1 MTRIVVILPSS
12 TYRAGEFVKAS
23 AELGVELIVASEGE
37 APIEMGDRYLQIDC
51 SDVEAAAAQIV
62 ALGDTSQID
71 GIVAADDTGVVVAAV
86 AGQKL
91 GLPSND
97 PDAARATRD
106 KAVMRRR
113 LELGEVPQPRWAT
126 VNLSDDD
133 AATVAESI
141 GFPLVIKPLALS
153 AGQGVIR
160 VERPED
166 LADSAERSRA
176 ILRSTGQANETL
188 LLESYMEGSEVAV
201 EGLVANGN
209 LLALAIFDKPVESVG
224 KGFEETI
231 LITPSRHEASVQ
243 TEILRVAAQAV
254 RSLGL
259 SQGPV
264 HIELMVSGDK
274 VRIIEVAGRSIG
286 GLCSRSLSFGL
297 MDTSLESLILRN
309 AIGRDKPELRRSPE
323 ASGVLMLPIPR
334 GGTLAGFEGLD
345 EVRGQEAITG
355 VEITARPGDVVA
367 PPPEGGRY
375 IGFVFAEAKTPEAVE
390 MVLKKAMSTIEVII
404 E

>member
-23 AELGVELIVASEGE
+23 AELGVELIVASEGDP
-37 APIEMGDRYLQIDC
+37 PIEMGDRYLQIDC
-51 SDVEAAAAQIV
+51 SDVDAAAARIV
-62 ALGDTSQID
+62 ALGDKAPID
-71 GIVAADDTGVVVAAV
+71 GIVAADDMGVVVAAV

-106 KAVMRRR
+106 KAIMRRR
-113 LELGEVPQPRWAT
+113 LESGEVPQPRWAT
-126 VNLSDDD
+126 VDPSDD
-133 AATVAESI
+133 AGTLAESI

-160 VERPED
+160 VDRSGD
-166 LADSAERSRA
+166 LADSADKARA
-176 ILRSTGQANETL
+176 IIRSTGQADETL
-188 LLESYMEGSEVAV
+188 LLESFMKGSEVAV
-201 EGLVANGN
+201 EGLVAAGN
-209 LLALAIFDKPVESVG
+209 LLPLAIFDKPVESVG

-231 LITPSRHEASVQ
+231 LITPTRHEASVQ

-264 HIELMVSGDK
+264 HIELMVSEEK
-274 VRIIEVAGRSIG
+274 VRVIEVAGRSIG

-309 AIGRDKPELRRSPE
+309 AIGRDKPELRRSPD
-323 ASGVLMLPIPR
+323 ASGVLMLPIPAA
-334 GGTLAGFEGLD
+334 GTLVGFEGLD

-355 VEITARPGDVVA
+355 VEVTARPGDMVA

-375 IGFVFAEAKTPEAVE
+375 IGFVFAEAKTPEIVE
-390 MVLKKAMSTIEVII
+390 MVLKKAMSTIEVMI

>member
-37 APIEMGDRYLQIDC
+37 PPIEMGDRYLQIDC
-51 SDVEAAAAQIV
+51 SDVDAAAARIV
-62 ALGDTSQID
+62 ALGDTAPID
-71 GIVAADDTGVVVAAV
+71 GIVAADDMGVVVAAV

-91 GLPSND
+91 GLPSNE

-106 KAVMRRR
+106 KAIMRQR
-113 LELGEVPQPRWAT
+113 LESGEVPQPRWAT
-126 VNLSDDD
+126 ADPFDD
-133 AATVAESI
+133 ASIAESI
-141 GFPLVIKPLALS
+141 GYPLVIKPLALS

-160 VERPED
+160 VDRPED
-166 LADSAERSRA
+166 LAESAERARS
-176 ILRSTGQANETL
+176 IIRSTGQPDGTL
-188 LLESYMEGSEVAV
+188 LLESFMDGSEVAV
-201 EGLVANGN
+201 EGLVASGA
-209 LLALAIFDKPVESVG
+209 LLPLAIFDKPVETVG

-231 LITPSRHEASVQ
+231 LITPSRHDPSVQ
-243 TEILRVAAQAV
+243 TEILRVAVQAV
-254 RSLGL
+254 QSLGL

-264 HIELMVSGDK
+264 HIELMVSGEK
-274 VRIIEVAGRSIG
+274 VRVIEVAGRSIG

-309 AIGRDKPELRRSPE
+309 AIGRDKPELRRSPD
-323 ASGVLMLPIPR
+323 ASGVLMLPIPAA
-334 GGTLAGFEGLD
+334 GTLAGFEGLD
-345 EVRGQEAITG
+345 EIRGHDAITG
-355 VEITARPGDVVA
+355 FEITVRPGDQVA

-375 IGFVFAEAKTPEAVE
+375 VGFVFAEAKTPETVE
-390 MVLKKAMSTIEVII
+390 IALKKAMSTIKVII

>member
-1 MTRIVVILPSS
+1 MTRVVVILPSS

-51 SDVEAAAAQIV
+51 SDVDAAAARIV

-126 VNLSDDD
+126 VDPSDNAD
-133 AATVAESI
+133 TVAESI

-166 LADSAERSRA
+166 LTESAERSRA
-176 ILRSTGQANETL
+176 IIRSTGQVNETL
-188 LLESYMEGSEVAV
+188 LVESYMEGSEVAV

-231 LITPSRHEASVQ
+231 LITPSRHEESVQ

-264 HIELMVSGDK
+264 HIELIISGEK
-274 VRIIEVAGRSIG
+274 VRVVEVAGRSIG

-367 PPPEGGRY
+367 PPPDGGRY
-375 IGFVFAEAKTPEAVE
+375 IGFVFAEAKTPQAVE

-404 E
+404 G

>member
-37 APIEMGDRYLQIDC
+37 PPIDMGDRYLQIDC
-51 SDVEAAAAQIV
+51 SDVDAAAARIV
-62 ALGDTSQID
+62 ALGDTAPID
-71 GIVAADDTGVVVAAV
+71 GVVAADDIGVVVAAV

-91 GLPSND
+91 GLPSNE
-97 PDAARATRD
+97 PGAARATRD
-106 KAVMRRR
+106 KAIMRQR
-113 LELGEVPQPRWAT
+113 LESGEVPQPRWAT
-126 VNLSDDD
+126 IHPSED
-133 AATVAESI
+133 AAPVADSI
-141 GFPLVIKPLALS
+141 GYPLVIKPLSLS

-160 VERPED
+160 VDGPEE
-166 LADSAERSRA
+166 LADSADRVRA
-176 ILRSTGQANETL
+176 IIRSTDLADETL
-188 LLESYMEGSEVAV
+188 LLESFMNGSEVAV
-201 EGLVANGN
+201 EGLVAAGN
-209 LLALAIFDKPVESVG
+209 LLPLAIFDKPAESVG
-224 KGFEETI
+224 NGFEETI
-231 LITPSRHEASVQ
+231 LITPSRHEATVQ

-259 SQGPV
+259 DQGPV
-264 HIELMVSGDK
+264 HIELMVSGEK
-274 VRIIEVAGRSIG
+274 VSVIEVAGRSIG

-309 AIGRDKPELRRSPE
+309 AIGRDKPELRRSPD
-323 ASGVLMLPIPR
+323 ASGVLMLPIPSA
-334 GGTLAGFEGLD
+334 GTLAGFEGLD

-355 VEITARPGDVVA
+355 VEITARPGDKVA

-375 IGFVFAEAKTPEAVE
+375 VGFVFSEAQSPETVE
-390 MVLKKAMSTIEVII
+390 VALKRAMNTIEVMI

>member
-1 MTRIVVILPSS
+1 MTRVVVILPSS

-51 SDVEAAAAQIV
+51 SDVDAAAARIV

-126 VNLSDDD
+126 VDPSDNAD
-133 AATVAESI
+133 TVAESI

-166 LADSAERSRA
+166 LTESAERSRA
-176 ILRSTGQANETL
+176 IIRSTGQVNETL
-188 LLESYMEGSEVAV
+188 LVESYMEGSEVAV

-231 LITPSRHEASVQ
+231 LITPSRHEESVQ

-264 HIELMVSGDK
+264 HIELIISGEK
-274 VRIIEVAGRSIG
+274 VRVVEVAGRSIG

-334 GGTLAGFEGLD
+334 GGTLAGFEGID

-367 PPPEGGRY
+367 PPPDGGRY
-375 IGFVFAEAKTPEAVE
+375 IGFVFAEAKAPEAVE

-404 E
+404 G

>member
-23 AELGVELIVASEGE
+23 AELGVDLIVASEGE
-37 APIEMGDRYLQIDC
+37 PPIEMGDRYLQIDC
-51 SDVEAAAAQIV
+51 SDVDAAAERIT
-62 ALGDTSQID
+62 ALGDIAPID
-71 GIVAADDTGVVVAAV
+71 GIVAADDVGVVVAAI

-106 KAVMRRR
+106 KALMRRR
-113 LELGEVPQPRWAT
+113 LESGEVPQPRWAT
-126 VNLSDDD
+126 VDASDD
-133 AATVAESI
+133 AGTVAESI

-160 VERPED
+160 VDRPED
-166 LADSAERSRA
+166 LAASADRVRA
-176 ILRSTGQANETL
+176 ITRSTGLADEAL
-188 LLESYMEGSEVAV
+188 LLESFMDGSEVAV
-201 EGLVANGN
+201 EGLVAAGN
-209 LLALAIFDKPVESVG
+209 LLPLAIFDKPVETVG
-224 KGFEETI
+224 HGFEETI
-231 LITPSRHEASVQ
+231 LITPSRHEPSVQ
-243 TEILRVAAQAV
+243 TEIFRVAAQAV

-264 HIELMVSGDK
+264 HVELMVSDEK
-274 VRIIEVAGRSIG
+274 VRVIEVAGRSIG

-309 AIGRDKPELRRSPE
+309 AIGRDKPELRRSAD
-323 ASGVLMLPIPR
+323 ASGVLMLPIPAA
-334 GGTLAGFEGLD
+334 GTLAGFEGLD
-345 EVRGQEAITG
+345 EVRGEEAITG
-355 VEITARPGDVVA
+355 IEITARPGDKVA

-375 IGFVFAEAKTPEAVE
+375 IGFVFAEAKTPDLVE
-390 MVLKKAMSTIEVII
+390 MVLKRAMRTIGVVI

>member
-1 MTRIVVILPSS
+1 MTRVVVILPSS

-51 SDVEAAAAQIV
+51 SDVDAAAARIV

-126 VNLSDDD
+126 VDPSDNAD
-133 AATVAESI
+133 TVAESI

-166 LADSAERSRA
+166 LTESAERSRA
-176 ILRSTGQANETL
+176 IIRSTGQVNETL
-188 LLESYMEGSEVAV
+188 LVESYMEGSEVAV

-231 LITPSRHEASVQ
+231 LITPSRHEESVQ

-264 HIELMVSGDK
+264 HIELMISGEK
-274 VRIIEVAGRSIG
+274 VRVVEVAGRSIG

-367 PPPEGGRY
+367 PPPDGGRY

-404 E
+404 G

>member
-1 MTRIVVILPSS
+1 MTRVVVILPSS

-51 SDVEAAAAQIV
+51 SDVDAAAARIV

-126 VNLSDDD
+126 VDPSDNAD
-133 AATVAESI
+133 TVAESI

-166 LADSAERSRA
+166 LTESTERSRA
-176 ILRSTGQANETL
+176 IIRSTGQVNETL
-188 LLESYMEGSEVAV
+188 LVESYMEGSEVAV

-231 LITPSRHEASVQ
+231 LITPSRHEESVQ

-264 HIELMVSGDK
+264 HIELIISGEK
-274 VRIIEVAGRSIG
+274 VRVVEVAGRSIG

-334 GGTLAGFEGLD
+334 GGTLAGFEGID

-367 PPPEGGRY
+367 PPPDGGRY

-404 E
+404 G

>member
-12 TYRAGEFVKAS
+12 TYRAGEFVMAG
-23 AELGVELIVASEGE
+23 AELGVELIVASEGDP
-37 APIEMGDRYLQIDC
+37 PIEMGDRYLQIDC
-51 SDVEAAAAQIV
+51 SDVDAAAGRIV
-62 ALGDTSQID
+62 ALGDSAAID
-71 GIVAADDTGVVVAAV
+71 GVVAADDMGVVVAAV

-106 KAVMRRR
+106 KAIMRRR
-113 LELGEVPQPRWAT
+113 LESGEVPQPRWAT
-126 VNLSDDD
+126 AGPSDDT
-133 AATVAESI
+133 AIVAESI
-141 GFPLVIKPLALS
+141 GYPLVIKPLSLA
-153 AGQGVIR
+153 AGQGVVR
-160 VERPED
+160 VDRPD
-166 LADSAERSRA
+166 ALLDSADRVRA
-176 ILRSTGQANETL
+176 IIRSTGLADETL
-188 LLESYMEGSEVAV
+188 LLESFMKGSEVAV
-201 EGLVANGN
+201 EGLVASGK
-209 LLALAIFDKPVESVG
+209 LLPLATFDKPAESG
-224 KGFEETI
+224 GDGFEETI

-243 TEILRVAAQAV
+243 TEIRRVAAQAV

-264 HIELMVSGDK
+264 HVELMVSGEK
-274 VRIIEVAGRSIG
+274 VRVIEVAGRSIG

-309 AIGRDKPELRRSPE
+309 AIGRDKPELRRSPD
-323 ASGVLMLPIPR
+323 ASGVLMLPIPAA
-334 GGTLAGFEGLD
+334 GTLIGFEGLD

-355 VEITARPGDVVA
+355 IEITARTGDRVA

-375 IGFVFAEAKTPEAVE
+375 IGFVFAEAKTPEIVE
-390 MVLKKAMSTIEVII
+390 IALRRAMSTIEVRV

>member
-1 MTRIVVILPSS
+1 MTRVVVILPSS

-51 SDVEAAAAQIV
+51 SDVDAAAARIV

-126 VNLSDDD
+126 VDPSDNAD
-133 AATVAESI
+133 TVAESI

-166 LADSAERSRA
+166 LTESAERSRA
-176 ILRSTGQANETL
+176 IIRSTGQVNETL
-188 LLESYMEGSEVAV
+188 LVESYMEGSEVAV

-209 LLALAIFDKPVESVG
+209 LLALAIFDKPVESEG

-231 LITPSRHEASVQ
+231 LITPSRHEESVQ

-264 HIELMVSGDK
+264 HIELMISGEK
-274 VRIIEVAGRSIG
+274 VRVVEVAGRSIG

-334 GGTLAGFEGLD
+334 GGTLAGFEGID

-367 PPPEGGRY
+367 PPPDGGRY

-404 E
+404 G

>member
-37 APIEMGDRYLQIDC
+37 PPIEMGDRYLQIDC
-51 SDVEAAAAQIV
+51 SDVDAAAERII
-62 ALGDTSQID
+62 ALGDIARID
-71 GIVAADDTGVVVAAV
+71 GIVAADDMGVVVAAI

-106 KAVMRRR
+106 KALMRQR
-113 LELGEVPQPRWAT
+113 LESGEVPQPRWAI
-126 VNLSDDD
+126 VDGSDD
-133 AATVAESI
+133 AGTVAESI

-160 VERPED
+160 VDRPED
-166 LADSAERSRA
+166 LAASADRVKA
-176 ILRSTGQANETL
+176 ITRSTGLADEVL
-188 LLESYMEGSEVAV
+188 LLESFIDGSEVAV
-201 EGLVANGN
+201 EGLVAAGN
-209 LLALAIFDKPVESVG
+209 LLPLAIFDKPVETAG
-224 KGFEETI
+224 HGFEETI
-231 LITPSRHEASVQ
+231 LITPSRHEPSVQ

-264 HIELMVSGDK
+264 HIELMVSGEK
-274 VRIIEVAGRSIG
+274 VSVIEVAGRSIG

-309 AIGRDKPELRRSPE
+309 AIGRDKPELHRSVD
-323 ASGVLMLPIPR
+323 ASGVLMLPIPAA
-334 GGTLAGFEGLD
+334 GTLVGFEGLD
-345 EVRGQEAITG
+345 EVRSQEAITG
-355 VEITARPGDVVA
+355 IEITARAGDRVA

-375 IGFVFAEAKTPEAVE
+375 IGFVFAEAKTPDTVE
-390 MVLKKAMSTIEVII
+390 LVLKEAMRTIEVMI

>member
-37 APIEMGDRYLQIDC
+37 PPIDMGDRYLQIDC
-51 SDVEAAAAQIV
+51 SDVDAAAARIV
-62 ALGDTSQID
+62 ALGDIAPID
-71 GIVAADDTGVVVAAV
+71 GVVAADDTGVVVAAV

-97 PDAARATRD
+97 PNAARATRD
-106 KAVMRRR
+106 KAIMRGR
-113 LELGEVPQPRWAT
+113 LQAGEVPQPRWAT
-126 VNLSDDD
+126 VDPSDD
-133 AATVAESI
+133 AGSVAESI
-141 GFPLVIKPLALS
+141 GYPLVVKPLGLS

-166 LADSAERSRA
+166 LAASADRA
-176 ILRSTGQANETL
+176 MGIIRSTGQANETL
-188 LLESYMEGSEVAV
+188 LVESFMNGTEVAV
-201 EGLVANGN
+201 EGLVAAGD
-209 LLALAIFDKPVESVG
+209 LLSLAIFDKPVESVG
-224 KGFEETI
+224 NGFEETI
-231 LITPSRHEASVQ
+231 LITPSRHAPSVQ
-243 TEILRVAAQAV
+243 TEILRVATQAV

-264 HIELMVSGDK
+264 HIELMVSGEK
-274 VRIIEVAGRSIG
+274 VSVIEVAGRSIG

-309 AIGRDKPELRRSPE
+309 AIGRDKPELRRSPD
-323 ASGVLMLPIPR
+323 ARGVLMLPIPAA
-334 GGTLAGFEGLD
+334 GTLVGFGGLD

-355 VEITARPGDVVA
+355 VEVTARPGDLVA

-375 IGFVFAEAKTPEAVE
+375 VGFVFAEAKTPEIVE
-390 MVLKKAMSTIEVII
+390 MALKLAMRTIEVKI

>member
-1 MTRIVVILPSS
+1 
-12 TYRAGEFVKAS
+12 
-23 AELGVELIVASEGE
+23 
-37 APIEMGDRYLQIDC
+37 
-51 SDVEAAAAQIV
+51 
-62 ALGDTSQID
+62 LGDTSQID

-126 VNLSDDD
+126 VDPSDNAD
-133 AATVAESI
+133 TVAESI

-166 LADSAERSRA
+166 LTESAERSRA
-176 ILRSTGQANETL
+176 IIRSTGQVNETL
-188 LLESYMEGSEVAV
+188 LVESYMEGSEVAV

-231 LITPSRHEASVQ
+231 LITPSRHEESVQ

-264 HIELMVSGDK
+264 HIELIISGEK
-274 VRIIEVAGRSIG
+274 VRVVEVAGRSIG

-367 PPPEGGRY
+367 PPPDGGRY

-404 E
+404 G

>member
-1 MTRIVVILPSS
+1 MTRVVVILPSS

-51 SDVEAAAAQIV
+51 SDVDAAAARIV

-126 VNLSDDD
+126 VDPSDNAD
-133 AATVAESI
+133 TVAESI

-166 LADSAERSRA
+166 LTESAERSRA
-176 ILRSTGQANETL
+176 IIRSTGQVNETL
-188 LLESYMEGSEVAV
+188 LVESYMEGSEVAV

-231 LITPSRHEASVQ
+231 LITPSRHEESVQ

-264 HIELMVSGDK
+264 HIELIISGEK
-274 VRIIEVAGRSIG
+274 VRVVEVAGRSIG

-334 GGTLAGFEGLD
+334 GGTLAGFEGID

-367 PPPEGGRY
+367 PPPDGGRY

-404 E
+404 G

>member
-1 MTRIVVILPSS
+1 MTRVVVILPSS

-37 APIEMGDRYLQIDC
+37 APIEMGDRYLQSDC
-51 SDVEAAAAQIV
+51 SAGEAAAAQIV

-126 VNLSDDD
+126 VDPSDD

-176 ILRSTGQANETL
+176 ILRSTGHANETL

-224 KGFEETI
+224 NGFEETI

>member
-23 AELGVELIVASEGE
+23 GELGVELIVASEGDP
-37 APIEMGDRYLQIDC
+37 PIEMGDRYLQIDC
-51 SDVEAAAAQIV
+51 SDVDAAAARIV
-62 ALGDTSQID
+62 ALGDSAPID
-71 GIVAADDTGVVVAAV
+71 GIVAADDMGVVVAAV

-113 LELGEVPQPRWAT
+113 LESGEVPQPRWAT
-126 VNLSDDD
+126 VNRSED

-176 ILRSTGQANETL
+176 IIRSTGQVDETL
-188 LLESYMEGSEVAV
+188 LLESYMQGSEVAV

-231 LITPSRHEASVQ
+231 LITPSRHGASVQ

-309 AIGRDKPELRRSPE
+309 AIGRDKPELRRSPD

-334 GGTLAGFEGLD
+334 EGTLAGFEGLD
-345 EVRGQEAITG
+345 EVRGHEAITG
-355 VEITARPGDVVA
+355 VEITVRPGDVVA

>member
-1 MTRIVVILPSS
+1 MTRVVVILPSS

-51 SDVEAAAAQIV
+51 SDVDAAAARIV

-126 VNLSDDD
+126 VDPSDNAD
-133 AATVAESI
+133 TVAESI

-166 LADSAERSRA
+166 LTESAGDNPLDRAGERDAACRK
-176 ILRSTGQANETL
+176 LHGRKRGRRRRF
-188 LLESYMEGSEVAV
+188 G
-201 EGLVANGN
+201 
-209 LLALAIFDKPVESVG
+209 G
-224 KGFEETI
+224 KREPIG
-231 LITPSRHEASVQ
+231 
-243 TEILRVAAQAV
+243 
-254 RSLGL
+254 
-259 SQGPV
+259 
-264 HIELMVSGDK
+264 SGDI
-274 VRIIEVAGRSIG
+274 RQAGR
-286 GLCSRSLSFGL
+286 
-297 MDTSLESLILRN
+297 
-309 AIGRDKPELRRSPE
+309 IGRQR
-323 ASGVLMLPIPR
+323 V
-334 GGTLAGFEGLD
+334 
-345 EVRGQEAITG
+345 
-355 VEITARPGDVVA
+355 
-367 PPPEGGRY
+367 
-375 IGFVFAEAKTPEAVE
+375 
-390 MVLKKAMSTIEVII
+390 
-404 E
+404 

>member
-23 AELGVELIVASEGE
+23 GELGVELIVASEGDP
-37 APIEMGDRYLQIDC
+37 PIEMGDRYLQIDC
-51 SDVEAAAAQIV
+51 SDVDAAAARIV
-62 ALGDTSQID
+62 ALGDSAPID
-71 GIVAADDTGVVVAAV
+71 GIVAADDMGVVVAAV

-113 LELGEVPQPRWAT
+113 LESGEVPQPRWAT
-126 VNLSDDD
+126 VDPSDD

-166 LADSAERSRA
+166 LTDSAERSRA
-176 ILRSTGQANETL
+176 IIRSTGQVDETL

-201 EGLVANGN
+201 EGLVANGH

-224 KGFEETI
+224 NGFEETI

-243 TEILRVAAQAV
+243 TEIVRVAAQAV

-390 MVLKKAMSTIEVII
+390 MALKRAMSTIEVII

>member
-12 TYRAGEFVKAS
+12 TYRAAEFVKAS
-23 AELGVELIVASEGE
+23 SELGVELIVASEGE
-37 APIEMGDRYLQIDC
+37 PPIEMGDRYLQIDC
-51 SDVEAAAAQIV
+51 ADVDAAAARIV
-62 ALGDTSQID
+62 ALGDTAPID
-71 GIVAADDTGVVVAAV
+71 GIVAADDMGVVVAAV

-106 KAVMRRR
+106 KAIMRGR
-113 LELGEVPQPRWAT
+113 LQTGEVPQPRWAT
-126 VNLSDDD
+126 LDPSDD
-133 AATVAESI
+133 AGSIAESI
-141 GFPLVIKPLALS
+141 GYPLVIKPLALS

-160 VERPED
+160 VDRPED
-166 LADSAERSRA
+166 LADSADRARA
-176 ILRSTGQANETL
+176 IIRSTGQEDDTL
-188 LLESYMEGSEVAV
+188 LIESFMNGSEVAV
-201 EGLVANGN
+201 EGLVAAGN
-209 LLALAIFDKPVESVG
+209 LLPLAIFDKPVESVG

-231 LITPSRHEASVQ
+231 LVTPSRHESSVQ
-243 TEILRVAAQAV
+243 TEILRVAEQAV

-264 HIELMVSGDK
+264 HIELMVSGEE
-274 VRIIEVAGRSIG
+274 VRVIEVAGRSIG

-309 AIGRDKPELRRSPE
+309 AIGRDKPELRRSPD
-323 ASGVLMLPIPR
+323 ASGALMLAIPAA
-334 GGTLAGFEGLD
+334 GTLAGFSGLD
-345 EVRGQEAITG
+345 EVRGQQAITG

-375 IGFVFAEAKTPEAVE
+375 IGFVFAEAETPEMVE
-390 MVLKKAMSTIEVII
+390 TALKTAMSTIEAII